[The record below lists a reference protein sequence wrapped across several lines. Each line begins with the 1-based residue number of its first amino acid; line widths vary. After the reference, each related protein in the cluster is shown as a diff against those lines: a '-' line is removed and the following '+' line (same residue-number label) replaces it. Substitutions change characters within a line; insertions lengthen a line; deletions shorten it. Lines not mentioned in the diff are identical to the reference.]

1 MKANMDFSRKKIL
14 TTKQVA
20 ERLGIKRSDD
30 IGTMIKNGKFPN
42 AFKAGKGWRIPLEDI
57 QAYEF
62 LLNKTKYC
70 LDIKQTAKRLGYKEG
85 RVPSL
90 IKRSIFPN
98 AFKYNGKWW
107 IPEVDIRIIEEEKL
121 NTLNVHQVCNKLNL
135 SSIAYVRYLINK
147 NEFPNAYKDF
157 SGNWCIPHKDVQSF
171 EKKLSDKTINA
182 KEAAKLLNY
191 ESREAIINLIHNK
204 FFPNAYKLRGQWKIP
219 LSDINKHM
227 EIQNNSLTTKQAMDR
242 LGYNHTFSV
251 IQLIER
257 SILPNAFKY
266 RGKWRIPLT
275 DIESIEEIRV
285 ETLDTTQTAIRL
297 EKKSAPLVSEMIRK
311 GVFPNAFKDD
321 ISRWRIPIRDIEK
334 YEKEHNTENHVNVIE
349 ASNILGYKS
358 VSTVLNYL
366 KNGRLPKSFKYKGK
380 WWIHKRD
387 LETLKAEVGKK
398 KNYLK
403 QNKKPSNKNKNHKK
417 YIPIKSDPKIKNHLS
432 ISDIQKQLKLTKHQA
447 ANLFNKGILSNT
459 FKYRGRWWVPKSIF
473 EEYLKKR
480 EQTAKA
486 KQNTLTVNEAAERLG
501 YAHVGSISTLITKYN
516 KFPNAFKAGRHWFIP
531 EEDIKDFE
539 SKRMKANKKIEF
551 TPKVAYNELKEFI
564 DSIQIDENLHE
575 TKELFTEYGL
585 LQINSMNGSAS
596 YRRDR
601 VLLYKRFYNKM
612 INEIN
617 NEIFLISTERIE
629 DMLHEK
635 SPFKKGE
642 KKVLIPFLRYVYGQK
657 NMDTDVEYALVTTN
671 RSRINDQDIYSPEL
685 FHELYQYVKMVK
697 MHIPYAVNNRSYA
710 NMWVYT
716 ILLLTDFIRGQDL
729 IMNTPTIDLESIDIT
744 SQDWFIENKLSDFD
758 SQLIIN
764 QLYLHFRNK
773 RTSKTDELLTF
784 LVAPDLV
791 EPLAYALA
799 ISELHR
805 KVEES
810 ELLLETFLEGVFN
823 NIKTSGKAGHKKFF
837 HRLKSASDFQFSSLK
852 MNRTV
857 ATYLFY
863 SITEEDGQDSDLALH
878 LSQVSRSHKKAD
890 STSRYIQ
897 STNKDGSINRVS
909 YNLFKRGHFGWLYN
923 YLILYVSQFE
933 NAQDTLEERSNLIE
947 KIREDLAPYHLENMA
962 EYAHNNLVP
971 IHLEDNT
978 NNIETFIQNI
988 YKKRQTVISKLKRYS
1003 KEEIREIITKL
1014 ANGKLPSKNENAQ
1027 CLVFPN
1033 CKNPRLSNCF
1043 SCEYVIPG
1051 NIMLIQLNEELNRL
1065 INSLKNLTNEMII
1078 KKESMFLMHA
1088 LLIWKEARI
1097 AFGDEKV
1104 NAHIPTK
1111 ETWQEIETIAHK
1123 ISIE

>member
-1 MKANMDFSRKKIL
+1 MKVNKDFSQKNIF

-30 IGTMIKNGKFPN
+30 ISIMIKNGKFPN
-42 AFKAGKGWRIPLEDI
+42 AFKVDKKWGIPLKDI
-57 QAYEF
+57 QAYEALF
-62 LLNKTKYC
+62 KKIKDC

-85 RVPSL
+85 RIPSL
-90 IKRSIFPN
+90 IERSIFPN

-107 IPEVDIRIIEEEKL
+107 IPEDDIRVIEEERL
-121 NTLNVHQVCNKLNL
+121 NTLNVRQVYNKLNL
-135 SSIAYVRYLINK
+135 SSTNYVRHLINK

-157 SGNWCIPHKDVQSF
+157 SGNWCIPHKDVQRF
-171 EKKLSDKTINA
+171 EKKLNDKTINT

-191 ESREAIINLIHNK
+191 ESKEAINNLIHNNV
-204 FFPNAYKLRGQWKIP
+204 FPNAYKFRGQWKIP
-219 LSDINKHM
+219 LSDINKYM
-227 EIQNNSLTTKQAMDR
+227 EVQNNSLTTKQAMDR
-242 LGYNHTFSV
+242 LGYKHPFSV
-251 IQLIER
+251 IQLIEK

-321 ISRWRIPIRDIEK
+321 ISRWRIPIRNIEK
-334 YEKEHNTENHVNVIE
+334 YEKEHNTENHVDVIE
-349 ASNILGYKS
+349 ASNILGYQS
-358 VSTVLNYL
+358 VTTVLSYL
-366 KNGRLPKSFKYKGK
+366 KTGRLPKSFKYKGK
-380 WWIHKRD
+380 WWIHKSD
-387 LETLKAEVGKK
+387 LETLKDKIVKK
-398 KNYLK
+398 KKPLRQK
-403 QNKKPSNKNKNHKK
+403 EKTRNKTKNHER
-417 YIPIKSDPKIKNHLS
+417 YIPIKNDPKIKGHLS
-432 ISDIQKQLKLTKHQA
+432 ISDVQKQLKLTKYHTV
-447 ANLFNKGILSNT
+447 NLFNQGILSNT
-459 FKYRGRWWVPKSIF
+459 FKYRGRWWVPKSSF
-473 EEYLKKR
+473 EDYLKERKKSD
-480 EQTAKA
+480 KA

-516 KFPNAFKAGRHWFIP
+516 KFPNAFKVGRHWFIP

-551 TPKVAYNELKEFI
+551 TPKVAYNELKESI
-564 DSIQIDENLHE
+564 DSIQIDENLQE
-575 TKELFTEYGL
+575 TKKLFTEYSL
-585 LQINSMNGSAS
+585 LQINSMNGSTR
-596 YRRDR
+596 YRRGR
-601 VLLYKRFYNKM
+601 VLSYKRFYNKM

-617 NEIFLISTERIE
+617 NEIFLISTNEIE
-629 DMLHEK
+629 DMLNEK
-635 SPFKKGE
+635 SPFTKNE
-642 KKVLIPFLRYVYGQK
+642 KKILIPFLRYVYGQK
-657 NMDTDVEYALVTTN
+657 NIDYDVEYALVTTN
-671 RSRINDQDIYSPEL
+671 KNRTNDQDIYSPEL

-697 MHIPYAVNNRSYA
+697 MHIPFAVNNRSYA

-729 IMNTPTIDLESIDIT
+729 IMNTPTIDLESLGIK
-744 SQDWFIENKLSDFD
+744 SQDWFIENKLSEFD
-758 SQLIIN
+758 SQFIIN

-784 LVAPDLV
+784 LVAPDLL

-837 HRLKSASDFQFSSLK
+837 HRLKAASDFQFSSLK

-909 YNLFKRGHFGWLYN
+909 YNLFRRGHFGWLYN

-933 NAQDTLEERSNLIE
+933 NTQDTLEERSNLIE
-947 KIREDLAPYHLENMA
+947 KVREDIAPHHLENMA
-962 EYAHNNLVP
+962 EYAHNSLIP
-971 IHLEDNT
+971 IDLEDNT
-978 NNIETFIQNI
+978 NNTETFIQNI

-1014 ANGKLPSKNENAQ
+1014 ANGKLPAKNENAQ

-1078 KKESMFLMHA
+1078 KKDSMFLMHA

-1104 NAHIPTK
+1104 NAYIPTK
-1111 ETWQEIETIAHK
+1111 KTWQEIETIAHK